1 MNYFIVPVVNPYIT
15 HQPVSQVAI
24 PNGIVN
30 FTCIVVAYPPPTY
43 NWVTPID
50 NSSFNSNV
58 IILEYEDIKPEYIGE
73 YTCIA
78 SSNGMMVNSSTVYL
92 SGMQSL
98 INTVINYKLF
108 VITHGY
114 VDNSL
119 LLCLAICLSLIL
131 ISIPIYYYAVYT
143 HACM

>member
-1 MNYFIVPVVNPYIT
+1 MYSAVLISLSFTVNYFIVPVVNPYIT

-43 NWVTPID
+43 NWITPID

-58 IILEYEDIKPEYIGE
+58 IILKYKDIKPEHIGD

-98 INTVINYKLF
+98 INTVKL
-108 VITHGY
+108 
-114 VDNSL
+114 
-119 LLCLAICLSLIL
+119 
-131 ISIPIYYYAVYT
+131 
-143 HACM
+143 